1 MSVLV
6 VVVTLVVG
14 LVVFVCRMGM
24 FVLATYLLARLLEA
38 AGKFYRNP
46 AGGGFLF
53 ARFHFQPG
61 GRRSDRI
68 EKVR

>member
-14 LVVFVCRMGM
+14 LVFVCRLGM
-24 FVLATYLLARLLEA
+24 FVLTTYLLARLLEA

-53 ARFHFQPG
+53 AGFHFWPG